1 MLTPITW
8 VKCIVSCFR
17 KLPHIC
23 WLLINMRVGSVLQLS
38 SGDSGVEIQSCR
50 ASSKIRM
57 LRDLNNLIHWLLRC
71 RPPSGTML
79 LYHRSRVKYR
89 KDGYYW
95 KKRRDG
101 KTTRED
107 HAKLKVHGLEC
118 IYGCYVHS
126 AILPTFHRRSYWL
139 LQVDFCLHVN
149 FAAMLSMMWYV
160 MFVVFVYRIRT

>member
-1 MLTPITW
+1 
-8 VKCIVSCFR
+8 
-17 KLPHIC
+17 
-23 WLLINMRVGSVLQLS
+23 
-38 SGDSGVEIQSCR
+38 
-50 ASSKIRM
+50 
-57 LRDLNNLIHWLLRC
+57 
-71 RPPSGTML
+71 ML

-107 HAKLKVHGLEC
+107 HTKLKVHGLEC

-139 LQVDFCLHVN
+139 LQVQCTLQVSNTVHRIHCFIT
-149 FAAMLSMMWYV
+149 
-160 MFVVFVYRIRT
+160 VYYCVLPLEP